1 MLLRRF
7 AQRRSAVFRAAEGNV
22 GPGGIAEI
30 NQRLSQIDDGANFP
44 DWRRRTAQD
53 LRGLAQVLHRTVV

>member
-1 MLLRRF
+1 
-7 AQRRSAVFRAAEGNV
+7 VFRAAEGNV